1 LADAEAQL
9 RAARLLFYGTL
20 STTWQRALANE
31 SPTLE
36 QRADLMLAC
45 AYAVRT
51 SAHVT
56 DVMHRMG
63 GTNGIYERSRLER
76 HFRDAQTVRHHG
88 FLSESRFE
96 TVGQVY
102 LGVEPEFG
110 FVAF

>member
-1 LADAEAQL
+1 MSMRRVGVSRLTNRCA
-9 RAARLLFYGTL
+9 RA
-20 STTWQRALANE
+20 RA
-31 SPTLE
+31 LE

-45 AYAVRT
+45 AHAVRT
-51 SAHVT
+51 SARVA
-56 DVMHRMG
+56 DEMHRMG
-63 GTNGIYERSRLER
+63 GTSGIYERSRLDR

-88 FLSESRFE
+88 FLSESRPE